1 MTLTTIIT
9 LIIIGLLA
17 GILSGLVGVGG
28 GVIMVPLFIL
38 FLGLTQHNAQGL
50 SLAVMLP
57 PVTFLAVYNYHSAG
71 NGGNGGNIDWKVA
84 LIVAVL
90 FIIGGFIGSKIAL
103 QIDQRTLKKI
113 FGVMML
119 IIAIRLIFTK

>member
-1 MTLTTIIT
+1 MKMTITTVLA
-9 LIIIGLLA
+9 LILIGLLA

-28 GVIMVPLFIL
+28 GIIMVPLFVI

-57 PVTFLAVYNYHSAG
+57 PVTFLAVYNYHNAG
-71 NGGNGGNIDWKVA
+71 GGSIDWKVA
-84 LIVAVL
+84 VIVSTL
-90 FIIGGFIGSKIAL
+90 FIIGGFIGSKLAIQL
-103 QIDQRTLKKI
+103 DQRILKKV

-119 IIAIRLIFTK
+119 IVAIKLIFTK

>member
-1 MTLTTIIT
+1 MTVTTILI
-9 LIIIGLLA
+9 LIIIGLSA

-28 GVIMVPLFIL
+28 GIIMVPLFVL

-57 PVTFLAVYNYHSAG
+57 PVTFLAVYNYHTAG
-71 NGGNGGNIDWKVA
+71 TGGNIDWR
-84 LIVAVL
+84 IAVTVSIL

-103 QIDQRTLKKI
+103 QIDQRLLKKI
-113 FGVMML
+113 FGVFML
-119 IIAIRLIFTK
+119 IVAIRLIFTK

>member
-1 MTLTTIIT
+1 MKMTITTIIT
-9 LIIIGLLA
+9 LIIIGLTA

-28 GVIMVPLFIL
+28 GIIMVPMFVL

-57 PVTFLAVYNYHSAG
+57 PVTFFAVYNYHTASA
-71 NGGNGGNIDWKVA
+71 GGNIDWRIAV
-84 LIVAVL
+84 IVSIL

-103 QIDQRTLKKI
+103 QIDQRMLRKI
-113 FGVMML
+113 FGVFML
-119 IIAIRLIFTK
+119 LVAVKLIFTK

>member
-1 MTLTTIIT
+1 MKMTVTTILI
-9 LIIIGLLA
+9 LIIIGLSA

-28 GVIMVPLFIL
+28 GIIMVPLFVL

-57 PVTFLAVYNYHSAG
+57 PVTFLAVYNYHTAG
-71 NGGNGGNIDWKVA
+71 TGGNIDWRIAIMVS
-84 LIVAVL
+84 IL

-103 QIDQRTLKKI
+103 QIDQRMLRKI
-113 FGVMML
+113 FGVFML
-119 IIAIRLIFTK
+119 IVAVKLIFTK

>member
-1 MTLTTIIT
+1 MTLTTIII
-9 LIIIGLLA
+9 LIIIGLAA

-28 GVIMVPLFIL
+28 GIIMVPLFVL

-57 PVTFLAVYNYHSAG
+57 PVTFLAVYNYHKAG
-71 NGGNGGNIDWKVA
+71 GGIDWKVA
-84 LIVAVL
+84 IIVSVL

-103 QIDQRTLKKI
+103 QIDQRMLKRI
-113 FGVMML
+113 FGVAML
-119 IIAIRLIFTK
+119 IVAIKLIFTK

>member
-1 MTLTTIIT
+1 MTAATIII
-9 LIIIGLLA
+9 LIIIGLSA

-28 GVIMVPLFIL
+28 GIIMVPLFVL

-57 PVTFLAVYNYHSAG
+57 PVTFLAVYNYHTAG
-71 NGGNGGNIDWKVA
+71 SGGNIDWR
-84 LIVAVL
+84 IAVTVSIL

-103 QIDQRTLKKI
+103 QIDQRMLRKI
-113 FGVMML
+113 FGVFML
-119 IIAIRLIFTK
+119 IVAIRLILTK